1 MSRCPSCG
9 ELVEFEATSCKGC
22 GASFRTPLPNVP
34 SLPSE
39 PTFPFTER
47 ETRLARWLAIGI
59 FCMTVAAAVVLI
71 RNLLTGTNSSELR
84 QLAAGAPL
92 LGLNLWAAYGLT
104 RVAVAQEASL
114 GPYLSFT
121 KQQSPSARRGLMLLV
136 CAMTIFFS
144 ALVVPR

>member
-1 MSRCPSCG
+1 
-9 ELVEFEATSCKGC
+9 
-22 GASFRTPLPNVP
+22 
-34 SLPSE
+34 
-39 PTFPFTER
+39 
-47 ETRLARWLAIGI
+47 
-59 FCMTVAAAVVLI
+59 MTVAAAVVLI